1 MTLKLEGILSEN
13 EIKVLKKTHNLISI
27 TPKLLHF
34 IVQTINNIPC
44 TYEWA
49 VRTEAED
56 NLKKDVENPLKTILT
71 ISWLC
76 QVINQRKLTFNQK
89 PIRIKL
95 NDYLARHIWSFS
107 LPTEHYTMCVNSLYS
122 FYQETVGIKTEF
134 LSPDQ
139 FRIYP
144 SLKSKKPLL
153 KGRQS
158 SYLKVKEKIC
168 QSVENTFLKYDLYLP
183 EIPESYNP
191 LSHSDVNK
199 WFTSVLSINEINS
212 IEVNNQILEHINEVK
227 FVCEKYAK
235 PKNKS
240 KVSQPVWISF

>member
-76 QVINQRKLTFNQK
+76 QGIKQRKLTFNQK
-89 PIRIKL
+89 PIKIKM
-95 NDYLARHIWSFS
+95 NDVLARHIWSFS
-107 LPTEHYTMCVNSLYS
+107 LPTEHYTMCVESLYL

-139 FRIYP
+139 FRVYP
-144 SLKSKKPLL
+144 SLKSQNPLL

-168 QSVENTFLKYDLYLP
+168 QTVEDTFLKYNLCLP

-191 LSHSDVNK
+191 LSSSDVNK
-199 WFTSVLSINEINS
+199 WFTSVLDINEVNS
-212 IEVNNQILEHINEVK
+212 MEVSIQILEHINEVK
-227 FVCEKYAK
+227 RVCEKYAK